1 MTIYREALRPKQEM
15 TLEKWDARI
24 RRASQLAAE
33 FPFAA
38 EGLKFYERLTRYQK
52 SLYSEIE
59 TACGA
64 AKVRRLGGSLRGE
77 FDAFLLLPRFDGF
90 LAHIEKNAPA
100 PLAQVTSALRI
111 RGSGLWQE
119 MLRRFWESDSSSLAE
134 MPPEDFLISRLFF
147 QPYAEYL
154 ADYSEWTLP
163 HGTPNVCPLCGG
175 KPLVG
180 VLRAEGDG
188 AKRLLTCFLC
198 AMEWD
203 YRRLV
208 CPSCGEED
216 VKKLAVY
223 QAKEFAAVR
232 VEACD
237 TCRSYIKTV
246 DLTKDGHAIPAV
258 DEIATIP
265 LNLWAA
271 EHDYQ
276 KLQTH
281 LLGI

>member
-1 MTIYREALRPKQEM
+1 M
-15 TLEKWDARI
+15 TLEKWDARV

-59 TACGA
+59 TACGGT
-64 AKVRRLGGSLRGE
+64 KVRRLGGSLRGE

-90 LAHIEKNAPA
+90 LAMIEKNAPA
-100 PLAQVTSALRI
+100 PLAQATNALRI
-111 RGSGLWQE
+111 RGSGQWQE
-119 MLRRFWESDSSSLAE
+119 ILRRFWESDPGSSAE

-163 HGTPNVCPLCGG
+163 HGTPNGCPLCGG

-198 AMEWD
+198 AMEWN

-223 QAKEFAAVR
+223 QAKEFPAVR

-237 TCRSYIKTV
+237 TCRGYIKTV

-271 EHDYQ
+271 EHDYH
-276 KLQTH
+276 KLQTN

>member
-1 MTIYREALRPKQEM
+1 MTHD
-15 TLEKWDARI
+15 KWDARI

-38 EGLKFYERLTRYQK
+38 EGLKFYERLTGYQK

-59 TACGA
+59 SACGT
-64 AKVRRLGGSLRGE
+64 AKVRRLGGTLRGE
-77 FDAFLLLPRFDGF
+77 FDAFLLLPRFDAF
-90 LAHIEKNAPA
+90 LAMIEKNAPA
-100 PLAQVTSALRI
+100 PLAQATSALRI
-111 RGSGLWQE
+111 RGSGQWQE
-119 MLRRFWESDSSSLAE
+119 ILRRFWESDAGAAAE
-134 MPPEDFLISRLFF
+134 MAPEDFLISQIFF

-180 VLRAEGDG
+180 VLRVEGDG

-198 AMEWD
+198 ATEWD

-223 QAKEFAAVR
+223 QAKEFPAVR

-237 TCRSYIKTV
+237 TCRGYIKTV

-258 DEIATIP
+258 DELATIP

-271 EHDYQ
+271 EHDFQ
-276 KLQTH
+276 KLQTNV
-281 LLGI
+281 LGI

>member
-1 MTIYREALRPKQEM
+1 M

-24 RRASQLAAE
+24 RRANQLAAE

-38 EGLKFYERLTRYQK
+38 EALKFYERLTRYQK

-59 TACGA
+59 TACGT

-77 FDAFLLLPRFDGF
+77 FDAFLLLPRFDAF
-90 LAHIEKNAPA
+90 LALIEKNAPA
-100 PLAQVTSALRI
+100 PLAQATSALRI
-111 RGSGLWQE
+111 RGSGQWQE
-119 MLRRFWESDSSSLAE
+119 MLRRFWEDGAAASAE
-134 MPPEDFLISRLFF
+134 MAPEDLLISRLFF

-223 QAKEFAAVR
+223 QAKEFPAVR

-237 TCRSYIKTV
+237 SCRSYIKTV

-271 EHDYQ
+271 EHDFH
-276 KLQTH
+276 KLQTN

>member
-1 MTIYREALRPKQEM
+1 MRNG
-15 TLEKWDARI
+15 KWDARI
-24 RRASQLAAE
+24 RRANHLAAE

-38 EGLKFYERLTRYQK
+38 EALKFYERITKYQK

-59 TACGA
+59 SLCGT
-64 AKVRRLGGSLRGE
+64 AKVRRLGGTLRGE
-77 FDAFLLLPRFDGF
+77 FDAFLLLPRFEAF
-90 LAHIEKNAPA
+90 LSHIEQIAPA
-100 PLAQVTSALRI
+100 PLALTTGELRKK
-111 RGSGLWQE
+111 GSGQWQE
-119 MLRRFWESDSSSLAE
+119 ILRRFWEADSGVVDQ
-134 MPPEDFLISRLFF
+134 MPPEESLISRLFF

-163 HGTPNVCPLCGG
+163 HGTPNVCPLCSG

-180 VLRAEGDG
+180 VLRPEGDG
-188 AKRLLTCFLC
+188 AKRFLTCVLC
-198 AMEWD
+198 AMEWE

-208 CPSCGEED
+208 CPACGEED
-216 VKKLAVY
+216 VHKLAVY

-237 TCRSYIKTV
+237 TCRSYIKSV
-246 DLTKDGHAIPAV
+246 DLTKDGHAIPVV
-258 DEIATIP
+258 DELATIP

-271 EHDYQ
+271 EHDYH
-276 KLQTH
+276 KLETN